1 MKILAIAALLAAIPL
16 AAAGIDGKWVSEM
29 QVGDADGK
37 TYLHTTTF
45 NLKSD
50 GSTVT
55 GTCVQTS
62 EAPWMR
68 QMTGKTVEIT
78 GGKIDGDKFSFRIT
92 LDTDKG
98 QRTSIYEGTISGDE
112 LKGSIKYRGIG
123 MTRPFLAKR
132 GA

>member
-1 MKILAIAALLAAIPL
+1 MKILATAALLAAIPL

-37 TYLHTTTF
+37 TYSHTSTF

-50 GSTVT
+50 GNVLT

-62 EAPWMR
+62 AAPWMKE
-68 QMTGKTVEIT
+68 MTGKAVEVS
-78 GGKIDGDKFSFRIT
+78 GKIEGEKFTFKIT
-92 LDTDKG
+92 MDTRQG
-98 QRTSIYEGTISGDE
+98 QRTSFYEGAIEGDE
-112 LKGSIKYRGIG
+112 LKGVIKYRGIG

-132 GA
+132 GD